1 MGLTGRTQKRRQ
13 RYHDQAMNDFLPI
26 NSNYGLLLTY
36 AELDAAAWALGS
48 LKADAKNRRGLG
60 DWLKFF
66 TNPNGGFVASLSNW
80 DKPYGGQSKL
90 EFQLSAAA
98 LSFTAVYKYGAN
110 NRKGSASKVFAGY
123 AAFPQ
128 GSGYESGAV
137 GRQDFLANRAY
148 FAGRSIYESNDESA
162 SEFEAAA
169 ELNAQTQNRRGADL
183 AGGFNYERGSVK
195 EVAPFEI
202 ASVRSANK
210 ALSEAVINTLSQITS
225 RVVEGFRLLNNC
237 NYNAGGQLLAH
248 FRLSIRRN
256 AGGLFNTATSFELR
270 EANLNYNKGLRA
282 SSLQIPAYAQ
292 RFFWR
297 LEHGEEIS
305 TPPPPQN
312 SDNDRVQADPVTSV
326 EEKAKSYFWEVLGRV
341 QGFLEELRE
350 DGDLFKAGSDT
361 SQGWCKVV
369 DLDFKPPADG
379 SWYFP
384 PSVFSRDE
392 PKEHQFHDNSEVGF
406 REGWKAEFYIRFEP
420 SATEAVAK
428 TVPFSWEQLEAFS
441 NGEAGASLDKNALVA
456 WYESSFKAGVFGY
469 ELIGKSELNPT
480 GSAELFGVCVGEFV
494 FVVGGGR
501 FGEAEES
508 DAFETYSEFATPI
521 AKSDELKGFDFN
533 QI

>member
-36 AELDAAAWALGS
+36 DELDAAAWALGS
-48 LKADAKNRRGLG
+48 AKADAKNRGGLS

-66 TNPNGGFVASLSNW
+66 TNPNGGFVGSLLHW
-80 DKPYGGQSKL
+80 DKPYGKQSAL
-90 EFQLSAAA
+90 EFKLSGSA
-98 LSFTAVYKYGAN
+98 LSFTAVHRYGLN
-110 NRKGSASKVFAGY
+110 NRKGSASRVFAGY
-123 AAFPQ
+123 ANYPQ
-128 GSGYESGAV
+128 GSNFESGKA
-137 GRQDFLANRAY
+137 GQQDFLANRAY
-148 FAGRSIYESNDESA
+148 FAGRSIYESNDEAA
-162 SEFEAAA
+162 SEFAAAA
-169 ELNAQTQNRRGADL
+169 ELNTQTQNRRGADL

-210 ALSEAVINTLSQITS
+210 ALSEAVMNSLPQITS

-248 FRLSIRRN
+248 FRLSMQRN
-256 AGGLFNTATSFELR
+256 ASGLFNTAASFELR

-297 LEHGEEIS
+297 LEHGEEIAN
-305 TPPPPQN
+305 PPPPQN

-326 EEKAKSYFWEVLGRV
+326 EEKAKSYFWEVFGRV
-341 QGFLEELRE
+341 QGFLEELQE
-350 DGDLFKAGSDT
+350 GGDFVSGGGNA
-361 SQGWCKVV
+361 SQGWYKVV
-369 DLDFKPPADG
+369 DLDFKPPANG

-392 PKEHQFHDNSEVGF
+392 PKKHQFHDNSAVGF

-428 TVPFSWEQLEAFS
+428 AVPFSWVELEAFS
-441 NGEAGASLDKNALVA
+441 EGVEGASLDKNALVA

-469 ELIGKSELNPT
+469 ELVGKSELNPT
-480 GSAELFGVCVGEFV
+480 GSAQLFGVCVGEFA
-494 FVVGGGR
+494 FIVGGGR

-508 DAFETYSEFATPI
+508 SAFETYSEFATPI

>member
-1 MGLTGRTQKRRQ
+1 
-13 RYHDQAMNDFLPI
+13 MNDFLPI

-48 LKADAKNRRGLG
+48 LKADAKNRHGLG

-66 TNPNGGFVASLSNW
+66 TNPNGSFVGSLLNW

-98 LSFTAVYKYGAN
+98 LSFVAVYNYGAN
-110 NRKGSASKVFAGY
+110 NRKGSASRVFAGY

-128 GSGYESGAV
+128 GAAFESGKA
-137 GRQDFLANRAY
+137 GQQDFLANRAY
-148 FAGRSIYESNDESA
+148 FAGRSIYGSDDESA
-162 SEFEAAA
+162 SEFSAAA
-169 ELNAQTQNRRGADL
+169 KLNAQTQNRSGADL

-210 ALSEAVINTLSQITS
+210 SLSEAVMNTLPQITL

-256 AGGLFNTATSFELR
+256 TSRIFNTATSFELR

-312 SDNDRVQADPVTSV
+312 SDNDRVQADPATSV
-326 EEKAKSYFWEVLGRV
+326 EEKAKSYFWEVFGRV

-350 DGDLFKAGSDT
+350 DGDLFKAGSNT

-369 DLDFKPPADG
+369 DLDFEPPADD

-420 SATEAVAK
+420 SAAEAVAK
-428 TVPFSWEQLEAFS
+428 TVPFSWGQLESFS
-441 NGEAGASLDKNALVA
+441 NGAAGASLDKNALVA
-456 WYESSFKAGVFGY
+456 WYESEFKAGVFGF
-469 ELIGKSELNPT
+469 ELVGKSELKPT
-480 GSAELFGVCVGEFV
+480 GSARLFGVCVGEFV

-521 AKSDELKGFDFN
+521 AKSDELKGFNFN

>member
-1 MGLTGRTQKRRQ
+1 
-13 RYHDQAMNDFLPI
+13 MNDFLPI

-36 AELDAAAWALGS
+36 AELDSAAWALGS

-66 TNPNGGFVASLSNW
+66 TNPNGGFVGSLLNW

-90 EFQLSAAA
+90 EFQLSGAA
-98 LSFTAVYKYGAN
+98 LSFTAVHRYGAN
-110 NRKGSASKVFAGY
+110 NRKGSASRVFAGY
-123 AAFPQ
+123 AAYPQ
-128 GSGYESGAV
+128 GANFESGKA

-148 FAGRSIYESNDESA
+148 FAGRSIYDQDAEAA
-162 SEFEAAA
+162 SELEAAA

-210 ALSEAVINTLSQITS
+210 ALSEAVMNTLPQITS

-256 AGGLFNTATSFELR
+256 TSRIFNTATSFELR

-282 SSLQIPAYAQ
+282 DSLKIPAYAQ

-297 LEHGEEIS
+297 LEHGGENF
-305 TPPPPQN
+305 TPPPPLN

-326 EEKAKSYFWEVLGRV
+326 EEKAKSYFWEVFGRV
-341 QGFLEELRE
+341 QGFLEELKE

-369 DLDFKPPADG
+369 DLDFKPPANG

-384 PSVFSRDE
+384 PSFFSRDE
-392 PKEHQFHDNSEVGF
+392 PKKHMFHDNSELGF

-428 TVPFSWEQLEAFS
+428 TVPFSWAELEAFS
-441 NGEAGASLDKNALVA
+441 NDEAGASLDKNALVA

-469 ELIGKSELNPT
+469 ELISKSELKPT